1 MPGGIAGRYPPFGD
15 AASSKSRRLQ
25 AITASCDLVAL
36 EPWQKERME
45 PFWNLN
51 GNTYVSTQG

>member
-1 MPGGIAGRYPPFGD
+1 MGD
-15 AASSKSRRLQ
+15 IHHSEIAASSKCRRLQ
-25 AITASCDLVAL
+25 AITASRDLVAL